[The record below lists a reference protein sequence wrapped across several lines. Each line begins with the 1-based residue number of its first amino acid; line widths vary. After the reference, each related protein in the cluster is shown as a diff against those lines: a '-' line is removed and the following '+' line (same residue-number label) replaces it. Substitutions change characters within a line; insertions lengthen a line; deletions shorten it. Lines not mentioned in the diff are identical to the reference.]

1 MSSDSD
7 YKIKIGE
14 YEGPLDLILSL
25 IEKRK
30 LCVNEISLAEITDG
44 YINYL
49 KNFEDF
55 PLANGSD
62 FLITAS
68 TLMLIKSLSLL
79 PGISLTTEEKES
91 IAELEERLRQYK
103 EIKEKAVFIK
113 ENFGTKKILISGKK
127 RNPEQNIFFIPTK
140 EISVSSLLLTAK
152 NLISFLPKKETIPSV
167 KIKKVISLEEAMEK
181 LAKRIQ
187 SGIKMKFS
195 EFLIKTNNHKD
206 ASNRE
211 EQKTEKIN
219 IVIGFLAMLELIKRG
234 AIQAKQ
240 EFHFGEID
248 LENNQITTP
257 AYGV

>member
-1 MSSDSD
+1 MVPDYE
-7 YKIKIGE
+7 YKIKIRE

-30 LCVNEISLAEITDG
+30 LCVNEISLAEITEG

-55 PLANGSD
+55 PLVNGSD

-68 TLMLIKSLSLL
+68 TLMLIKSVSLL

-91 IAELEERLRQYK
+91 VAELEERLRQYK
-103 EIKEKAVFIK
+103 DIKEKAIFIK
-113 ENFGTKKILISGKK
+113 DNFGLKKIFISGKK
-127 RNPEQNIFFIPTK
+127 RNVDQGIFFVPTD
-140 EISVSSLLLTAK
+140 EISLNSLLLTAK

-167 KIKKVISLEEAMEK
+167 KIKKVISLEDAMEK

-195 EFLIKTNNHKD
+195 DFLIRTNNNKD
-206 ASNRE
+206 TSSKE
-211 EQKTEKIN
+211 EQKAEKIN

-240 EFHFGEID
+240 EFHFGDID
-248 LENNQITTP
+248 LENNQVTTP